1 MAEGTYCASEVFCPS
16 IAEFLNTTD
25 VFENTEDD
33 ELEEFFASIP
43 LEVLQGDTATPTSP
57 PPISSTLCLPGPSN
71 AHELQRLKDKNRNKN
86 TDRSTNNWARRF
98 ETWQKQRGITVQLC
112 EASASE
118 LDMVLQN
125 FFAELKKKDGTD
137 YEPES
142 LRTML
147 AALDRFFRSS
157 GCKYSIAKDKEFI
170 ESRKVLNGK
179 AIELR
184 EHGKGKRK
192 NRADPLTEEEEE
204 LLWEKGVLGDANPVS
219 LNHTVFYVLSQHFG
233 TRGRQEH
240 HQIRVEELKFV
251 KNAVTGEADYVEWV
265 EGVTKTRQ
273 GGLVKK
279 ERRVPQQAYAT
290 GGIRCPVRLL
300 KKLVS
305 KRPENMKMSG
315 PLYLTPLRSFQA
327 DREVWYATTPVGVN
341 TINNYMKSMAN
352 AAGLDGTGKRL
363 TNHSVRKT
371 TVRKLQK
378 QGIPNSDIAAI
389 TGHRNV
395 QSLQQYAEMEQE
407 NHAQISKALSS
418 GSQCAVARPPLRDCN
433 PNMQT
438 TPSFATPIVPHQY
451 NFSNCTV
458 FFGNTQAS
466 STSTQCEAVVTSRK
480 RPRAYIIDS
489 DED

>member
-1 MAEGTYCASEVFCPS
+1 MAEGSYCASEFFCPS

-25 VFENTEDD
+25 VFENTEED
-33 ELEEFFASIP
+33 ELEEFFARIP
-43 LEVLQGDTATPTSP
+43 LEVLQGDAAPPTSP
-57 PPISSTLCLPGPSN
+57 PPTSSTLCLPGPSN

-86 TDRSTNNWARRF
+86 TDRSTSNWARRF
-98 ETWQKQRGITVQLC
+98 ETWQKQRGITVPLC
-112 EASASE
+112 DASASE
-118 LDMVLQN
+118 LDVVLQN

-147 AALDRFFRSS
+147 AALDIFFRSS
-157 GCKYSIAKDKEFI
+157 GCKYSIAKDKEFS

-184 EHGKGKRK
+184 EQGKGKRK
-192 NRADPLTEEEEE
+192 NRADPLNEEEEE
-204 LLWEKGVLGDANPVS
+204 LLWKKGVLGDASPVS

-290 GGIRCPVRLL
+290 GGSRCPVRLL
-300 KKLVS
+300 QKLVS
-305 KRPENMKMSG
+305 KRPEKMKTSG
-315 PLYLTPLRSFQA
+315 PLYLNPLRSFQA
-327 DREVWYATTPVGVN
+327 DREIWYTTTPVGVN

-352 AAGLDGTGKRL
+352 AAGLDATGKKL

-407 NHAQISKALSS
+407 NHAQISKVLSS
-418 GSQCAVARPPLRDCN
+418 GHQCAVTRPPLHDCN
-433 PNMQT
+433 PNVPV
-438 TPSFATPIVPHQY
+438 TPSYSVPHQY

-458 FFGNTQAS
+458 FFGNTQSS
-466 STSTQCEAVVTSRK
+466 STSTQYQVPVVTPRK